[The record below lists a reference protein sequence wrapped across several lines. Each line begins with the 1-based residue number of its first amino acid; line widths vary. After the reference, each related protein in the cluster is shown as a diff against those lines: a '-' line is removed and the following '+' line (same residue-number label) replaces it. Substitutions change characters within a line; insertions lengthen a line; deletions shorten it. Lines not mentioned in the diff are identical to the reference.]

1 MRKNLL
7 LGIIVLFTFWPQ
19 GLQSGE
25 SKETLVTLDG
35 LVEAA
40 LQQNLQIQAA
50 KKEWEAALQ
59 KIPQVKALPDP
70 VLSYAHFGQSIETRL
85 GPQRNKISVS
95 QQIPFFGKLGIKGE
109 IAEKGAGV
117 FEQKYNI
124 IKADVVLK
132 VKEAYFSLFM
142 IDRSIRISKEEKAV
156 LLRLSEIA
164 TKKYEAGQASQQ
176 DALKAQLE
184 ISKVT
189 EKLLSLHQVRKAVM
203 AELNSLLNR
212 EADTP
217 IGKTDEFAFPEVE
230 VGLEQL
236 MGWASENRPEL
247 RRAQSIIQTN
257 KESLRLVKKDYYP
270 DFRVML
276 DYIDIGAGT
285 TVHPEDGRNSWM
297 ASIGIN
303 IPLWQKKR
311 RAAEAEAVI
320 RIKASEDAY
329 KNLTNETLSQLSALF
344 FEVATAREQ
353 IELYEFSLLPQAEQ
367 ALRASE
373 VSYLA
378 GKADFL
384 ALLDSER
391 MILMIKNGYFKILAE
406 LGRSFARLERMVGK
420 DLLKLQEQDKKSESS
435 QSGSKKIGF
444 QASINEEGRE

>member
-1 MRKNLL
+1 
-7 LGIIVLFTFWPQ
+7 V
-19 GLQSGE
+19 
-25 SKETLVTLDG
+25 
-35 LVEAA
+35 A
-40 LQQNLQIQAA
+40 LKQNLRIQAA

-109 IAEKGAGV
+109 IAEKSAGI
-117 FEQKYNI
+117 FEQQYRKV
-124 IKADVVLK
+124 KADVVLK
-132 VKEAYFSLFM
+132 VKEAYFSLFL
-142 IDRSIRISKEEKAV
+142 IDRSIRISQEEKAV
-156 LLRLSEIA
+156 FLRISKIA
-164 TKKYEAGQASQQ
+164 TKKYETGQAGQQ
-176 DALKAQLE
+176 DILKAQLE

-189 EKLLSLHQVRKAVM
+189 EKLLSLHQVRKAVV
-203 AELNSLLNR
+203 AQLNSLLNR

-217 IGKTDEFAFPEVE
+217 IGEADEFTVPEVE
-230 VGLEQL
+230 VGLDQL
-236 MGWASENRPEL
+236 MGWASQNRPEL
-247 RRAQSIIQTN
+247 KKAQSIIQTN
-257 KESLRLVKKDYYP
+257 RESLKLAKKDYYP

-303 IPLWQKKR
+303 IPIWQKKR

-320 RIKASEDAY
+320 RIKASEHAY
-329 KNLTNETLSQLSALF
+329 KNLTNETLSQINSLY

-353 IELYEFSLLPQAEQ
+353 IELYEYSLLPQAEQ
-367 ALRASE
+367 ALKASE
-373 VSYLA
+373 VGYLA
-378 GKADFL
+378 GNADFL

-406 LGRSFARLERMVGK
+406 LGKSLARLERLVGK
-420 DLLKLQEQDKKSESS
+420 DLLRLQDKKSESG
-435 QSGSKKIGF
+435 QSGSEQNKVSVSF
-444 QASINEEGRE
+444 EQEG